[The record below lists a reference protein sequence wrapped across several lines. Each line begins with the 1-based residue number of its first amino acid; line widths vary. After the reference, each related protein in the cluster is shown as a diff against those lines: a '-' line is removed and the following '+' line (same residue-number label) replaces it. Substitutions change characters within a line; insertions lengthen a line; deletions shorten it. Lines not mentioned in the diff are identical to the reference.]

1 MSTEDGPQGAPDIDA
16 AEIIASEIREY
27 FDAWRKGRGPFGAPA
42 LFDAEGLAE
51 DVVTALRLKG
61 CDVQY
66 PTAFTPKP
74 IDMEYTA
81 YGVSLCQI
89 GEDGDHMIALGHVE
103 PRRMVAALNR
113 YWRKHVGLDY
123 ADIRPDPSAP
133 MFDEI
138 SHKWAEFTSSANTD
152 VDEYPWFC
160 WAAPAPADPRYLS
173 RTEPTPITRWFV

>member
-1 MSTEDGPQGAPDIDA
+1 MTVEDGPQGAPDLDA
-16 AEIIASEIREY
+16 TDIIREEIRGY
-27 FDAWRKGRGPFGAPA
+27 YATWLKRRTIPGAAFDSDLLA
-42 LFDAEGLAE
+42 DEIVTGLG
-51 DVVTALRLKG
+51 LKG
-61 CDVQY
+61 YAIQS
-66 PTAFTPKP
+66 PAIFTPKP

-89 GEDGDHMIALGHVE
+89 GEDGDNMIALGHVE

-160 WAAPAPADPRYLS
+160 WPAPAPTDPRYLS